1 MLASLALAGATLHA
15 GLRLRAGR
23 LRGAPGRA
31 AQRRRHLRLAK
42 LAVPLL
48 LAGFLGGPASAV
60 WLRGFEPFATLHAW
74 VACLALLLFA
84 ATGWLGLRLER
95 GALRW
100 RELHALLAVAALL
113 AGAAA
118 LGTGFVLLP

>member
-1 MLASLALAGATLHA
+1 MLASLALAAATLRA

-23 LRGAPGRA
+23 RRGAPGLA
-31 AQRRRHLRLAK
+31 EARRRHLRLAK
-42 LAVPLL
+42 RCLPML
-48 LAGFLGGPASAV
+48 LAGFIAGPASAV
-60 WLRGFEPFATLHAW
+60 WLRGWDAFATLHSWIAI
-74 VACLALLLFA
+74 VALLLFA
-84 ATGWLGLRLER
+84 ATGWLGRRLER

-100 RELHALLAVAALL
+100 RDIHARLAIAALL